1 MKNAK
6 QILPVLVVLLCVSL
20 SCTFL
25 KDKVSNLSGQSV
37 KAPSLPP
44 FDPDGPMVSPGA
56 YVVRIMAKDEPAL
69 AALSDQIEAAERK
82 MMKQVIDENRPKA
95 QADNSNR
102 TSTALPLRGTKAIA
116 YSQKP
121 PAAAHLM
128 FRSGDVSLPTVG
140 DGAVFGGF
148 TGFLK
153 GMLAGALNEG
163 SFNKKETK
171 TESVPGG
178 TSTMNAEIGA
188 NPDGSTVFEIGIV
201 TETEKNGVKART
213 EMKTRIEG
221 QDCPNA
227 DGQVPFTL
235 KMRLSGQSGSSRYE
249 QEVTAFV
256 RLIVDDN
263 ADIASKTVDITHG
276 TNRTRNGQ
284 TSYFERGL
292 TYRLNAGESEGTL
305 SNQRVVQKTDNAT
318 LDDVTEATYSGD
330 SVAYGAVNAA
340 ISAAEMAWQGGA
352 CIQIV
357 ATSPGTVALNSSTA
371 IPIKVIHKKE
381 GTDLAAK
388 LESKLTGG
396 ASIDPTV
403 IPKTPGTLTY
413 VAPGETGKIATIGLS
428 ASCRRG
434 RAKLDLK
441 ADTGTKAYRVNG
453 VSNGVSFKGKICNVD
468 NGFILHATFPGGTA
482 NVNFGRDGSTNTTGG
497 GGGCKMEGTGKYTLD
512 FADDGTGTLKWTT
525 TDKLACPGFG
535 NTRTASFNLTVQPAP
550 EMSCP

>member
-1 MKNAK
+1 M
-6 QILPVLVVLLCVSL
+6 
-20 SCTFL
+20 
-25 KDKVSNLSGQSV
+25 
-37 KAPSLPP
+37 
-44 FDPDGPMVSPGA
+44 
-56 YVVRIMAKDEPAL
+56 
-69 AALSDQIEAAERK
+69 
-82 MMKQVIDENRPKA
+82 
-95 QADNSNR
+95 
-102 TSTALPLRGTKAIA
+102 
-116 YSQKP
+116 
-121 PAAAHLM
+121 
-128 FRSGDVSLPTVG
+128 
-140 DGAVFGGF
+140 
-148 TGFLK
+148 
-153 GMLAGALNEG
+153 
-163 SFNKKETK
+163 
-171 TESVPGG
+171 
-178 TSTMNAEIGA
+178 
-188 NPDGSTVFEIGIV
+188 
-201 TETEKNGVKART
+201 
-213 EMKTRIEG
+213 
-221 QDCPNA
+221 
-227 DGQVPFTL
+227 
-235 KMRLSGQSGSSRYE
+235 
-249 QEVTAFV
+249 
-256 RLIVDDN
+256 
-263 ADIASKTVDITHG
+263 
-276 TNRTRNGQ
+276 
-284 TSYFERGL
+284 
-292 TYRLNAGESEGTL
+292 
-305 SNQRVVQKTDNAT
+305 QKTDNAT

-352 CIQIV
+352 CIQII

-371 IPIKVIHKKE
+371 IPVKVIHKKE

-468 NGFILHATFPGGTA
+468 NGFILDATFPGGTA